1 MIKTSSGTVYY
12 TQQEVNNKINE
23 VIEDGYKISNSIYE
37 EANNRDW
44 CDMYD
49 SWAEELNK
57 TLKFFEVPLMRKEY
71 AVTYTITRTQSAR
84 VTVQVTATNE
94 DNAEDCAND
103 IYSESD
109 LAEKVDEDDWDTQDI
124 DIDSIEAEVI

>member
-23 VIEDGYKISNSIYE
+23 VMEDGYRITNAIYE
-37 EANNRDW
+37 EATERDW
-44 CDMYD
+44 CDEYD
-49 SWAEELNK
+49 SWAEEVNGS
-57 TLKFFEVPLMRKEY
+57 LKFFEIPLMRREY
-71 AVTYTITRTQSAR
+71 SVTYTITRTQEAQ
-84 VTVQVTATNE
+84 VTVTVSATSE

-109 LAEKVDEDDWDTQDI
+109 LADKVDEDEWETQDI
-124 DIDSIEAEVI
+124 TIDSTEVGEV